1 MAKLG
6 RDTLFPK
13 KGKTIKLI
21 KILTLLFLIGKEGE
35 SKVIKPHP
43 WIQVEAIADGPGV
56 LEVIL

>member
-1 MAKLG
+1 MPKLG

-21 KILTLLFLIGKEGE
+21 KILTLLFLIGKGE

-56 LEVIL
+56 LGVIL